1 MIFSPFRGSSTK
13 RYWLFEH
20 LRYNEGGASLPA
32 QNDMTFHAAQF
43 DGEAVAWPLL
53 RRLDE
58 GCDGLDRGFLVVS
71 VYRITLG
78 TWADRR
84 VGVWL

>member
-1 MIFSPFRGSSTK
+1 M
-13 RYWLFEH
+13 
-20 LRYNEGGASLPA
+20 GGADLPA

-58 GCDGLDRGFLVVS
+58 GYDCLDRGFLVVS
-71 VYRITLG
+71 AWVYRMMLG
-78 TWADRR
+78 MRGR
-84 VGVWL
+84 KKSGG